1 MSCLSILQSV
11 YTKVLSSKP
20 TVATGS
26 SDPKVLQCVE
36 YLNEA
41 GQELA
46 ARYSWQVLTN
56 ETVFDTVAA
65 ESQGTI
71 QALTAPGFAYILNN
85 VMWNRSQ
92 RRPVFGPR
100 SDAEWQNLKATFI
113 AGPWVQYRIRQNQL
127 LFLPAPPA
135 GQVVA
140 FEWVTSYWASG
151 VGGAGQS
158 SFLQDSDV
166 SLLDE
171 RVLGLD
177 CLWRFKRAQKL
188 AYDEDYNKA
197 QAAIEDLMT
206 RDATKQTLNMNGIA
220 TEVPFG
226 TVVPAGNW
234 GLA

>member
-1 MSCLSILQSV
+1 MSIVQSV
-11 YTKVLSSKP
+11 YTKVLASKP

-26 SDPKVLQCVE
+26 SDPKVLQCLE
-36 YLNEA
+36 FLNEA

-46 ARYSWQVLTN
+46 ARYTWQVLTN
-56 ETVFDTVAA
+56 ETVFTTVAT
-65 ESQGTI
+65 ESQGTLA
-71 QALTAPGFAYILNN
+71 ALTAPGFSYILNN

-113 AGPWVQYRIRQNQL
+113 AGPWVQFRIRQNQL

-135 GQVVA
+135 GQMVA
-140 FEWVTSYWASG
+140 FEWMSSYWASNG
-151 VGGAGQS
+151 SGTIFNS
-158 SFLQDSDV
+158 SFQSDSDV

-177 CLWRFKRAQKL
+177 TLWRFRRANKL

-197 QAAIEDLMT
+197 QAAIEDLVS
-206 RDATKQTLNMNGIA
+206 RDGTKPTLNLNGIA
-220 TEVPFG
+220 TDVPFG
-226 TVVPAGNW
+226 TVIPAGNW

>member
-1 MSCLSILQSV
+1 MSIVQSV
-11 YTKVLSSKP
+11 YTKVLASKP

-26 SDPKVLQCVE
+26 SDPKVLQCLE
-36 YLNEA
+36 FLNEA

-46 ARYSWQVLTN
+46 ARYTWQVLTN
-56 ETVFDTVAA
+56 ETVFTTVAT
-65 ESQGTI
+65 ESQGTLA
-71 QALTAPGFAYILNN
+71 ALTAPGFSYILNN

-113 AGPWVQYRIRQNQL
+113 AGPWVQFRIRQNQL

-135 GQVVA
+135 GQTVA
-140 FEWVTSYWASG
+140 FEWMSSYWASNSSG
-151 VGGAGQS
+151 TIFNS
-158 SFLQDSDV
+158 SFQSDSDV

-177 CLWRFKRAQKL
+177 TLWRFRRANKL

-197 QAAIEDLMT
+197 QAAIEDLVS
-206 RDATKQTLNMNGIA
+206 RDGTKPTLNLNGIA
-220 TEVPFG
+220 TDVPFG
-226 TVVPAGNW
+226 TVIPAGNW